1 MSGNMVGRVFNDRY
15 QITELIGVGG
25 MAEVY
30 KALDRVLGRTV
41 AVKVMLPQY
50 ASDQDFRQR
59 FRQEAASA
67 ANLSSP
73 FIVNVYDWGQD
84 NGTYFIVMEFVRGVD
99 LKTAIKERGPINQRK
114 VAEIGA
120 QVCQALSVAHG
131 QDIIHRDIK
140 PQNIMMQPDGNIKV
154 MDFGI
159 ARAKNSLKSKTASV
173 LGTAHYISPEQAQ
186 GKELSA
192 TSDIYSL
199 GIVLYEAV
207 TGKLPFDGP
216 DSVSVATKQVNE
228 LPVPPHE
235 IKPDIDPALEAI
247 IMQAMEKDP
256 SRRFLTANDMKQ
268 ALNNYLTGRTS
279 NIGNEP
285 TRNMAGYAAGPAM
298 AQGDQTEVM
307 PPQGQGN
314 GNSNRTGQ
322 GRTIKTESP
331 KQARRREKKR
341 KALIA
346 LGVIA
351 AILAVIG
358 IAYAITHTP
367 RTGEIPD
374 VTGQSVQQATT
385 TLEAAGYT
393 VGTQTQ
399 VFSDNIG
406 SGSVVST
413 DPPAGTQADSGTRVN
428 LNVSKGREQI
438 EVPDLSGMT
447 EDQARSALTRLGLTP
462 NAGNTVASD
471 TVDEGRVASQ
481 DPASGTRVDPGATVT
496 YSLSSGPDEVTIPDV
511 TGQSRSSATSTL
523 QAAGFTVQIG
533 QTVSSQS
540 VSAGNVVSQSPAGGT
555 RARSGST
562 ITLTISSGPSQVQ
575 VPNVVGMTQS
585 SATSSLE
592 NAGFR
597 VSVTT
602 DYSNSVAR
610 GTVISQSVTGSANS
624 GSTITITV
632 SQGPQSTGTSGSN
645 SSSTGTNSGSGS
657 GSSSSQQNQSGQ
669 SGTGGNSGSNSGSSS
684 SSGSGSSGTSR

>member
-1 MSGNMVGRVFNDRY
+1 MSGNMIGRVFNDRY

-30 KALDRVLGRTV
+30 KATDRVLGRTD

-84 NGTYFIVMEFVRGVD
+84 NGTYFIVMEYVRGVD
-99 LKTAIKERGPINQRK
+99 LKTAIKERGPINQKK

-235 IKPDIDPALEAI
+235 IKPDIDPALENI
-247 IMQAMEKDP
+247 IMRAMEKDP
-256 SRRFLTANDMKQ
+256 ARRFLTANDMKQ
-268 ALNNYLTGRTS
+268 ALNNYITGRVS

-285 TRNMAGYAAGPAM
+285 TRQMGYAPGMENPGQTQVMPAQDRARMAGR
-298 AQGDQTEVM
+298 E
-307 PPQGQGN
+307 
-314 GNSNRTGQ
+314 GQ
-322 GRTIKTESP
+322 GRTIKSESK
-331 KQARRREKKR
+331 KQRKRRENKR

-346 LGVIA
+346 LGIIA
-351 AILAVIG
+351 AILAIIG
-358 IAYAITHTP
+358 IVYGVSHMSHP
-367 RTGEIPD
+367 GEVPD
-374 VTGQSVQQATT
+374 VSGQSVQQATT
-385 TLEAAGYT
+385 TLQAAGYT

-399 VFSDNIG
+399 VYSDNVG
-406 SGSVVST
+406 TGSVVST
-413 DPPAGTQADSGTRVN
+413 DPAAHTKADPGTRVN

-438 EVPDLSGMT
+438 EVPDLTGMT
-447 EDQARSALTRLGLTP
+447 EDQAKAALTKLGLTP
-462 NAGNTVASD
+462 KAGNTVASD
-471 TVDEGRVASQ
+471 TVEEGHVAQQ
-481 DPASGTRVDPGATVT
+481 DPDSGTKVDRGATVT
-496 YSLSSGPDEVTIPDV
+496 YALSKGSDQVVVPDV
-511 TGQSRSSATSTL
+511 TGQSQSAATSAL
-523 QAAGFTVQIG
+523 QAAGFNVTVGDSQASD
-533 QTVSSQS
+533 TVAAGS
-540 VSAGNVVSQSPAGGT
+540 VISQSPNGG
-555 RARSGST
+555 ARIAQGST
-562 ITLTISSGPSQVQ
+562 VTIVISSGSDKAQ
-575 VPNVVGMTQS
+575 VPSVVGMSQS
-585 SATSSLE
+585 AATSALQG
-592 NAGFR
+592 AGFT
-597 VSVTT
+597 VNATN
-602 DYSNSVAR
+602 DYSDSVPS
-610 GTVISQSVTGSANS
+610 GSVISQSVSGSATR
-624 GSTITITV
+624 GSAVTIVV
-632 SQGPQSTGTSGSN
+632 SQGPRNSSSANNGNSNSSNNSNSQQNGNSSSSNSN
-645 SSSTGTNSGSGS
+645 SSSSNSN
-657 GSSSSQQNQSGQ
+657 SSS
-669 SGTGGNSGSNSGSSS
+669 SNSGSSS
-684 SSGSGSSGTSR
+684 SSSSSSSRR